1 MGQPMGVRLPP
12 LASVHENKGRHHES
26 TYIYRVAI
34 FVTLAITIIY
44 IRPLCRVWRR
54 PANPQVARPDSCW
67 NGHGQGRY
75 RRTQQVYG
83 YRLVDIGEGRAIG
96 QLTPSRAK
104 EMIKTERDT
113 QLNRV
118 SAVVPA
124 SVGRTAQASNIFT
137 VQISSPVLP
146 VPESM
151 MLSLTQRGSHTVRR
165 GAPQDSC
172 NGT

>member
-1 MGQPMGVRLPP
+1 
-12 LASVHENKGRHHES
+12 
-26 TYIYRVAI
+26 
-34 FVTLAITIIY
+34 
-44 IRPLCRVWRR
+44 
-54 PANPQVARPDSCW
+54 
-67 NGHGQGRY
+67 
-75 RRTQQVYG
+75 
-83 YRLVDIGEGRAIG
+83 
-96 QLTPSRAK
+96 
-104 EMIKTERDT
+104 MIKTERDT

-146 VPESM
+146 VPELM
-151 MLSLTQRGSHTVRR
+151 MLSSTQRGSHTVRR